1 MYTGNE
7 RRTDYIFYFWEDA
20 KENMVQAG
28 KERMRKLVLKYGEK
42 PDEDDMDE
50 ADWFEYQAVK
60 KYEDE
65 VTGEMNRGEFLCQR
79 KANIYD
85 LSRIFDK
92 TADEA
97 RQVFN
102 LAAKKSV
109 NLLPETVKHA
119 YYEAERLTP
128 IKISTSMLVVLA
140 LREAYFLHQQ
150 CWLELL

>member
-50 ADWFEYQAVK
+50 TDWFEYQAVK

-85 LSRIFDK
+85 LSRILIKQLTRQDK
-92 TADEA
+92 
-97 RQVFN
+97 F
-102 LAAKKSV
+102 S
-109 NLLPETVKHA
+109 
-119 YYEAERLTP
+119 
-128 IKISTSMLVVLA
+128 I
-140 LREAYFLHQQ
+140 
-150 CWLELL
+150 

>member
-97 RQVFN
+97 VW
-102 LAAKKSV
+102 SG
-109 NLLPETVKHA
+109 
-119 YYEAERLTP
+119 
-128 IKISTSMLVVLA
+128 
-140 LREAYFLHQQ
+140 
-150 CWLELL
+150 